1 MISRA
6 LLQKLRK
13 GRCTPDELA
22 VLQNYF
28 DQNDMGE
35 IKDLLA
41 EDWHNT
47 DEINDLLLQ
56 KSADSAQTDIWEQLN
71 GVLQTDVK
79 SEKSLPEGKVSRNF
93 WYLAAASIALLL
105 IAGSGWFL
113 SRPSENDEI
122 GFIENDQQQLQ
133 WTEKQNNS
141 NEKISIK
148 LTDGS
153 IITLSAHSKLSYPKK
168 FEGHFRQVR
177 LTGEAFFAVH
187 RDTLHPF
194 TIRTASLQIRVL
206 GTSFNVA
213 EKSGSI
219 TEVAVKSGKVM
230 VASLTSKTKLF
241 LGPNEQAVED
251 TKDGQLTKTLVSI
264 PEIVNP
270 EAVKNKFE
278 FNDAAVSEAFEILQ
292 QAYHVEIVY
301 DKQILGNCQ
310 LTARLTDQ
318 PLFTKLDMIC
328 ASIGASYHLEGTK
341 IFIEGAGCTTN

>member
-1 MISRA
+1 MISRE
-6 LLQKLRK
+6 LLQKLRE

-28 DQNDMGE
+28 DRDDMGE
-35 IKDLLA
+35 IKNLLA
-41 EDWHNT
+41 EDWQNVE
-47 DEINDLLLQ
+47 EINDLHLQ
-56 KSADSAQTDIWEQLN
+56 KSANSAQTHIWEQLN
-71 GVLQTDVK
+71 AVLQADVN
-79 SEKSLPEGKVSRNF
+79 SEKSLPRRRVSKNL

-113 SRPSENDEI
+113 SQSSKIDEI
-122 GFIENDQQQLQ
+122 SLNENYPQQSQ
-133 WTEKQNNS
+133 WIEKQNNTAK
-141 NEKISIK
+141 KISIT
-148 LTDGS
+148 LTDGT
-153 IITLSAHSKLSYPKK
+153 IITLSQHSKLSYPEK

-194 TIRTASLQIRVL
+194 TIRTAALQIRVL

-213 EKSGSI
+213 EKSRSV

-230 VASLTSKTKLF
+230 VASLSSKTKLF

-251 TKDGQLTKTLVSI
+251 TKEGQLTKTLVSI

-270 EAVKNKFE
+270 EAVKNRFE

-301 DKQILGNCQ
+301 DKLILGNCQ

-328 ASIGASYHLEGTK
+328 ASIGASYHLEGTR
-341 IFIEGAGCTTN
+341 ILIEGAGCTKY

>member
-1 MISRA
+1 MISRE
-6 LLQKLRK
+6 LLQKLRE
-13 GRCTPDELA
+13 GLCTPDELA
-22 VLQNYF
+22 VIQNYF
-28 DQNDMGE
+28 DQHDMGE
-35 IKDLLA
+35 IKNLLT
-41 EDWHNT
+41 EDWQNA
-47 DEINDLLLQ
+47 DEISDLLLQ
-56 KSADSAQTDIWEQLN
+56 KSADSAQIHIWEQLN
-71 GVLQTDVK
+71 GILQTDINT
-79 SEKSLPEGKVSRNF
+79 EEALPERTKNRNI
-93 WYLAAASIALLL
+93 WYMAAASVILLL
-105 IAGSGWFL
+105 LAGSSWFL
-113 SRPSENDEI
+113 IHPDVNDEI
-122 GFIENDQQQLQ
+122 SLGENSQQQSQ
-133 WTEKQNNS
+133 WIEKQNNT

-153 IITLSAHSKLSYPKK
+153 IITLSQHSKLSYPEK

-177 LTGEAFFAVH
+177 LSGEAFFAVH

-194 TIRTASLQIRVL
+194 TIRTSALQIRVL

-219 TEVAVKSGKVM
+219 TEVAVRSGKVM
-230 VASLTSKTKLF
+230 VASLTSRKKLF
-241 LGPNEQAVED
+241 LGPNEQAVEN
-251 TKDGQLTKTLVSI
+251 TREGQLTKTLVSI
-264 PEIVNP
+264 PEIINP

-278 FNDAAVSEAFEILQ
+278 FNDADVSEAFEILQ

-328 ASIGASYHLEGTK
+328 ASIGATYHLEGTK

>member
-1 MISRA
+1 MISRE
-6 LLQKLRK
+6 LLQKLRE

-35 IKDLLA
+35 IKDLLDT
-41 EDWHNT
+41 DWQNVE
-47 DEINDLLLQ
+47 EINDPVLQ
-56 KSADSAQTDIWEQLN
+56 KAAGSAQTHIWEQLN
-71 GVLQTDVK
+71 EVLQTDIN
-79 SEKSLPEGKVSRNF
+79 SEKSLPRLGVNRNL
-93 WYLAAASIALLL
+93 WYMAAASIALLL

-113 SRPSENDEI
+113 SQSSESDETYFSENS
-122 GFIENDQQQLQ
+122 QHKSQ
-133 WTEKQNNS
+133 WIEKQNNTDK
-141 NEKISIK
+141 KISIK
-148 LTDGS
+148 LADGS
-153 IITLSAHSKLSYPKK
+153 IITLSRHSKLSYPEK

-194 TIRTASLQIRVL
+194 TIRTAALQIRVL

-213 EKSGSI
+213 EKSRSV

-230 VASLTSKTKLF
+230 VASLSSKTKLF
-241 LGPNEQAVED
+241 LGPNEQAVENIQ
-251 TKDGQLTKTLVSI
+251 DGKLTKTLVST
-264 PEIVNP
+264 PEIVSP
-270 EAVKNKFE
+270 EAIKNKFE
-278 FNDAAVSEAFEILQ
+278 FNDAAVSEAFDLLQ

-341 IFIEGAGCTTN
+341 ILIEGAGCANN